1 MCGIDI
7 FVSVQFQF
15 GFEKW
20 NEFGSVR
27 FQKYGSVQILEL
39 FASHLIVE

>member
-15 GFEKW
+15 GFEKNSDSVW
-20 NEFGSVR
+20 NQFGSVR
-27 FQKYGSVQILEL
+27 FQKYGSVKILQL
-39 FASHLIVE
+39 FAC